1 MPFNEKRKEL
11 LEKVVKPKIE
21 DKFNLNVLKSGD
33 IQGANQN
40 VMENIWTY
48 INQASMI
55 IADMSDGNP
64 NVFYELGICHT
75 LGKPVILLCDEES
88 KEQDYDGKLPFDLSN
103 LQVIFIV
110 ILVMGQPS

>member
-1 MPFNEKRKEL
+1 
-11 LEKVVKPKIE
+11 
-21 DKFNLNVLKSGD
+21 
-33 IQGANQN
+33 
-40 VMENIWTY
+40 
-48 INQASMI
+48 MI

-103 LQVIFIV
+103 LQVIFYSNSGYGPTKLTNDV
-110 ILVMGQPS
+110 INAITNMRKQLNN